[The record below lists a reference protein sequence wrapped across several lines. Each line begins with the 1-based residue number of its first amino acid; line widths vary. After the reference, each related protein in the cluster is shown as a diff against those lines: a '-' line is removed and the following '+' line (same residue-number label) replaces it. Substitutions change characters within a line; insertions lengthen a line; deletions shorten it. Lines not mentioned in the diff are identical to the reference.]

1 MMMKR
6 AKYNLL
12 TIAIAAA
19 VASPAFG
26 ADWPMY
32 SGDPSRGAIPV
43 ADRVGVRAPVW
54 RLTHDQQN
62 RPIEF
67 FTAAGPVT
75 DGDRVFAVGLIDNA
89 EHLVCVDAAT
99 GQVLWT
105 AEAPFVVS
113 DSWST
118 PAIDAANGVVLFA
131 ADRSVV
137 AYDLTDGSVRWEASL
152 QNDIVNASPLITD
165 DRPGENRVFITDY
178 DPFFSQGRLY
188 AINADPFDAAT
199 NPYDPGEIVWSAVLG
214 RTSGASPA
222 YADGRVFAATTGLDG
237 IEPGRVFAFDADQ
250 PGGTAQPVWVFTN
263 TINRGFFGGVSV
275 ADDTDGPAVFAA
287 SYAFSGTRFSAN
299 LVKLDALD
307 GTLRWSTPSNRTS
320 SVPLALGDGRVL
332 LSTGLAGFGTTP
344 SLQMFE
350 DRGDGAVL
358 LWDSAV
364 ETWNDA
370 NNNGVIDPGEYT
382 PLGGWTQR
390 PLAVRTDD
398 GLFAC
403 VGVISTGGSEVGAY
417 PTMRTV
423 DLGRRPGE
431 AGFFWDTYEGAGNS
445 PAIGGGR
452 VYTVGAQGLVAFD
465 AAARSP
471 FDVNADGV
479 VDLEDLY
486 AWVAGEGDRDV
497 NRDGVVDQR
506 DHDAL
511 VAEIRR
517 DEERL
522 MREPQR

>member
-1 MMMKR
+1 MTTTMCR
-6 AKYNLL
+6 GVSILL
-12 TIAIAAA
+12 IAASCA
-19 VASPAFG
+19 ASAT
-26 ADWPMY
+26 ADWPVY
-32 SGDPSRGAIPV
+32 SGDAARNAIPV
-43 ADRVGVRAPVW
+43 ADRVGVRSALW
-54 RLTHDQQN
+54 RLTHDQLG

-67 FTAAGPVT
+67 FTASGPVT
-75 DGDRVFAVGLIDNA
+75 DGHRVFTVGLIDNI
-89 EHLVCVDAAT
+89 EHLVCADAAT
-99 GQVLWT
+99 GQLLWT

-113 DSWST
+113 DSWSA
-118 PAIDAANGVVLFA
+118 PAIDSANGVVLFG

-137 AYDLTDGSVRWEASL
+137 AYDLADGSVVWETAL
-152 QNDIVNASPLITD
+152 QNDIVNASPLVTG

-178 DPFFSQGRLY
+178 DPFFAQGRLY
-188 AINADPFDAAT
+188 AINADPFDAAA

-222 YADGRVFAATTGLDG
+222 YAGGRVFVATTGLGG

-250 PGGTAQPVWVFTN
+250 PGGAAQPAWVFIN
-263 TINRGFFGGVSV
+263 TINRGFFGGVCVSED
-275 ADDTDGPAVFAA
+275 AGGLAVFAA
-287 SYAFSGTRFSAN
+287 SYAFSGSRFSAN
-299 LVKLDALD
+299 LVKLHAET
-307 GTLRWSTPSNRTS
+307 GSLRWSVPSNRTS

-350 DRGDGAVL
+350 DRGAGAVL

-390 PLAVRTDD
+390 PLVIRADD
-398 GLFAC
+398 GLFAF

-431 AGFFWDTYEGAGNS
+431 AGFFWDTYEGGGNS

-452 VYTVGAQGLVAFD
+452 IYTVGAQGLVAFD

-471 FDVNADGV
+471 FDVNGDGV

-486 AWVAGEGDRDV
+486 AWVAGEGERDV
-497 NRDGVVDQR
+497 NRDGTVDQR
-506 DHDAL
+506 DHDAI

>member
-1 MMMKR
+1 M
-6 AKYNLL
+6 
-12 TIAIAAA
+12 IASAF
-19 VASPAFG
+19 VSNAS
-26 ADWPMY
+26 ADWPVY
-32 SGDPSRGAIPV
+32 SGDAARGAIPF
-43 ADRVGVRAPVW
+43 AERVGVRTPLW

-75 DGDRVFAVGLIDNA
+75 DGQRVFAVGLIDNA
-89 EHLVCVDAAT
+89 EHLVCADAAT
-99 GQVLWT
+99 GQMLWA

-113 DSWST
+113 DSWSA
-118 PAIDAANGVVLFA
+118 PAIDPANGVVLFG
-131 ADRSVV
+131 ADRSVT
-137 AYDLTDGSVRWEASL
+137 AYDLADGSVVWETAL
-152 QNDIVNASPLITD
+152 QSDIVNASALVTN

-188 AINADPFDAAT
+188 AINADPFDATT
-199 NPYDPGEIVWSAVLG
+199 NPYEPGEIVWSAVLG

-222 YADGRVFAATTGLDG
+222 YAGGRVFVATTGLGG

-250 PGGTAQPVWVFTN
+250 PGGMAQPDWVFTN
-263 TINRGFFGGVSV
+263 TINQGFYGGVSV
-275 ADDTDGPAVFAA
+275 AEDADGLAVFAA
-287 SYAFSGTRFSAN
+287 SYAFSGSRFSAN
-299 LVKLDALD
+299 MVKLDAQT
-307 GTLRWSTPSNRTS
+307 GSLRWSVASNRSS

-350 DRGDGAVL
+350 DRGDSAVL

-364 ETWNDA
+364 ETWIDA

-390 PLAVRTDD
+390 PLVIQSDG
-398 GLFAC
+398 GLFAFA
-403 VGVISTGGSEVGAY
+403 GVISTGGSEVGAY

-423 DLGRRPGE
+423 DLGRWPGE
-431 AGFFWDTYEGAGNS
+431 AGFFWDTYDGGGNS

-452 VYTVGAQGLVAFD
+452 VYTVGAQGLAAFEGP
-465 AAARSP
+465 ARSP
-471 FDVNADGV
+471 FDVDG
-479 VDLEDLY
+479 DGMIDIEDLY
-486 AWVAGEGDRDV
+486 AWVAGEGERDV